1 MQSSRLIVKNF
12 GPLKDVDIEVRD
24 FLCLI
29 GKQATGKSTI
39 AKLIAIFEDE
49 NITYVNA
56 VGIAFSGKNC
66 FITCKKR

>member
-29 GKQATGKSTI
+29 GKRAIVTGKQI
-39 AKLIAIFEDE
+39 GRAH
-49 NITYVNA
+49 V
-56 VGIAFSGKNC
+56 
-66 FITCKKR
+66 